1 VLRHIEMTSGK
12 GTWQVNGNSTRR
24 VRIEAA
30 GEGVVAHVGLHALGA
45 FADRLGVGDALS
57 ARIPPSGERL
67 PVHDRGK
74 VLTQAMLMLAG
85 GGESC
90 ADIEA
95 LRAQERLFGSVP
107 SDSTLYR
114 TFRQIAP
121 ATVAGLREA
130 MASIRAQVWRRS
142 SVTNNDEP
150 VILDID
156 ATLVEV
162 HSENKPGTAPTYKR
176 GFGFHPML
184 CFADATGE
192 ALAASLRPGNAG
204 ANTVAD
210 HLGVLDDAVAQL
222 PAEVAVGHRPGENA
236 ALVARPVVVRTDSAG
251 CTHGFVAGC
260 RARNI
265 GFAVVARSNKQVAAA
280 ISRTYTE
287 TGPTPWLPAR
297 RQDGEVREGA
307 QVAELTDLVDL
318 SGWPEGIRLIVRRE
332 PLHPGAQQTLLPSTQ
347 FRYWGHYTDQ
357 TGDPVTL
364 DATMRA
370 HAHVEDHIRRL
381 KDSGLC
387 RFPFTN
393 LDANRAWL
401 ATVCFASDLVRW
413 FQLLCLR
420 GHLAHA
426 EPKTLRWRLWHAPAR
441 LIRHARQDI
450 VRILDG
456 WPDAPAILA
465 AHARIAALT

>member
-1 VLRHIEMTSGK
+1 
-12 GTWQVNGNSTRR
+12 VNGNSTRR

-30 GEGVVAHVGLHALGA
+30 GDGVVAHVGLHALGA

-57 ARIPPSGERL
+57 AWIPPAGERL
-67 PVHDRGK
+67 PLHDRGK

-95 LRAQERLFGSVP
+95 FRAQERLFGAVA

-114 TFRQIAP
+114 TFRQIDR
-121 ATVAGLREA
+121 ATLAGLWEA
-130 MASIRAQVWRRS
+130 MASVRAQVWRRS
-142 SVTNNDEP
+142 SVTNTTDP

-162 HSENKPGTAPTYKR
+162 HSENKEGTAPTYKH

-192 ALAASLRPGNAG
+192 ALAARLRPGNAG

-210 HLGVLDDAVAQL
+210 HLAVLDDAVAQL
-222 PAEVAVGHRPGENA
+222 PPEVAAGHRPGDA
-236 ALVARPVVVRTDSAG
+236 ASGVARAVVVRTDSAG
-251 CTHGFVAGC
+251 CTYGFVAGC
-260 RARNI
+260 RDRNI
-265 GFAVVARSNKQVAAA
+265 GFAVVARSTAQVTAA
-280 ISRTYTE
+280 ISRTFTE
-287 TGPTPWLPAR
+287 CGPTRWAPAR
-297 RQDGEVREGA
+297 RQDGKVRDGA

-318 SGWPEGIRLIVRRE
+318 TDWPDGTRLIVRRE
-332 PLHPGAQQTLLPSTQ
+332 PLHPGAQQSLFPSTE

-357 TGDPVTL
+357 DGDPVTR
-364 DATMRA
+364 DAAMRA

-387 RFPFTN
+387 RFPFTSG
-393 LDANRAWL
+393 DANRAWL
-401 ATVCFASDLVRW
+401 ATVCFAGDLVRW
-413 FQLLCLR
+413 FQLLCLT
-420 GHLAHA
+420 GQLARA
-426 EPKTLRWRLWHAPAR
+426 EPKALRWRLWHAPAR
-441 LIRHARQDI
+441 LIRHARRDI

-465 AHARIAALT
+465 AHAHIAALT